1 MDFKSS
7 PKSVLEEQLKKAEH
21 LPTKLPWRIF
31 TFSFIIFIGLL
42 ATYAGIEFGYKPYL
56 NSRIKSLDQKIAALT
71 QSISEEQQ
79 NNLINFYS
87 QLVNLKDLINS
98 HIVTSNLLELLEKNT
113 YPEVHYTG
121 LTLEIKGKEVKLE
134 GLSPNYEFLIKE
146 MELLRKLPEVER
158 IFLESSN
165 YEELT
170 KEMKGVKFTLR
181 IFLTPQFF
189 KAVNQ
194 SI

>member
-1 MDFKSS
+1 MQP
-7 PKSVLEEQLKKAEH
+7 PKSILEEQLRKAEH

-31 TFSFIIFIGLL
+31 SFSFIIFIGLL
-42 ATYAGIEFGYKPYL
+42 AIYAGIEFGYKPYL

-71 QSISEEQQ
+71 QSINEEQQ

-98 HIVTSNLLELLEKNT
+98 HIITSNFFELLEKNT
-113 YPEVHYTG
+113 YPEVYYTG
-121 LTLEIKGKEVKLE
+121 LTLGIKEKEVKIE
-134 GLSPNYEFLIKE
+134 GLSPNYELLTKE
-146 MELLRKLPEVER
+146 MALLAKLPEVER

-165 YEELT
+165 YEEIS

-189 KAVNQ
+189 KAIAQ
-194 SI
+194 PI

>member
-1 MDFKSS
+1 MQP
-7 PKSVLEEQLKKAEH
+7 PKSILEEQLKKAEH
-21 LPTKLPWRIF
+21 LPIRLPWRIF
-31 TFSFIIFIGLL
+31 SFSFIIFIALL
-42 ATYAGIEFGYKPYL
+42 AVYAGLEFGYKPFL

-71 QSISEEQQ
+71 QSINEEQQ

-98 HIVTSNLLELLEKNT
+98 HIITSNFLELLEKNT
-113 YPEVHYTG
+113 YPEIHYTG
-121 LTLEIKGKEVKLE
+121 LTLGIKEKEVKIE
-134 GLSPNYEFLIKE
+134 GLSPDYEFLTKE
-146 MELLRKLPEVER
+146 MELLAKLPEVER
-158 IFLESSN
+158 IFLETSQ
-165 YEELT
+165 YEELS

-189 KAVNQ
+189 KAVAQ